1 MKSYLTS
8 RPQLCKINN
17 SFSKREK
24 VLASAPQISF
34 LDLLLFNIFKYE
46 LFLFLQEC
54 YPGIYAN
61 DSTMYTSDKSISIII
76 NSLSHDFTVLSKWFD
91 NIFVV
96 LNPGKCSFKL
106 LDVDDELQANLVQV
120 NETLENRKQ
129 ENVLGVTHDIKIKFA
144 NAITSF
150 NALTS
155 LKVHD
160 YKAEKSYVLLL
171 INSNFFI
178 AH

>member
-1 MKSYLTS
+1 MKSYLT
-8 RPQLCKINN
+8 RIPQLCKINN

-54 YPGIYAN
+54 YPAIYAN

-76 NSLSHDFTVLSKWFD
+76 NSLSYDFTVLSKWFD

-96 LNPGKCSFKL
+96 LNPDKCSFKL
-106 LDVDDELQANLVQV
+106 LDVDDEL
-120 NETLENRKQ
+120 K
-129 ENVLGVTHDIKIKFA
+129 
-144 NAITSF
+144 
-150 NALTS
+150 LTS
-155 LKVHD
+155 CRLMKPLTRKCIRCH
-160 YKAEKSYVLLL
+160 
-171 INSNFFI
+171 
-178 AH
+178 